1 MLKGTHKNLRARKL
15 ARARGEKK
23 VKRVRSEEGVKS
35 VKSEESEKMAVVL
48 SLKKHTNMY
57 A

>member
-15 ARARGEKK
+15 ARARGGKK
-23 VKRVRSEEGVKS
+23 IKRVRSEEG

-48 SLKKHTNMY
+48 CLKKHTNMY

>member
-15 ARARGEKK
+15 ARTRGGKK
-23 VKRVRSEEGVKS
+23 VKRVRSEEGE
-35 VKSEESEKMAVVL
+35 KSEANEKMGAVL
-48 SLKKHTNMY
+48 CLKKHTNMY